1 VVFDGPES
9 FMYNKHTGEV
19 NAIEDDGANYIQEM
33 WVIPPDEIGNMN
45 SPDFPGQQ
53 P

>member
-1 VVFDGPES
+1 
-9 FMYNKHTGEV
+9 V

-33 WVIPPDEIGNMN
+33 WVIPPDELGDMN
-45 SPDFPGQQ
+45 NPGFPGQQ